1 MKKEKCIILLH
12 DVSKIINFIKTEN
25 ILVASRGGREGNGRL
40 LSNGSRVSPYEMVR
54 AVDKDAG
61 YSNTAM

>member
-1 MKKEKCIILLH
+1 M
-12 DVSKIINFIKTEN
+12 SKTINFIKTDS

-54 AVDKDAG
+54 TVDKDAG
-61 YSNTAM
+61 SSNTAM